1 MIINSLSRTNS
12 GEGIIRFDE
21 RFTTPVT
28 LNRIALDGTGYLSL
42 FMNRASVADSS
53 DVASVTVTVAQA
65 TPGNSN
71 QLAVLGSRQSIS
83 ELIQTTQSQTFRA
96 ASSISANNLL
106 TVKLSVETLRANMGT
121 VYIEYVVP
129 HEISTLL
136 KTKSVFYED
145 IFLRKTD
152 PGAVGSVRIGT
163 PVDDTA
169 MIVLNQAGVS
179 QIASSTGSEWYLVTI
194 SSYNGS
200 GIFVGKDVV
209 RVSKKTLLL
218 EHEITKK
225 RAQLPPALSA
235 QQQINPGVV
244 SLAVRSE
251 ATTKL
256 FNIDLNPGSLLQDTG
271 GNSVVY
277 AGQSYANS
285 NTATV
290 IASNHLAQSSEN
302 VAIYRAVDSLG
313 RFAGA
318 VVGGMMS
325 TTCVQASL
333 SLSRTDDGVLIELLN
348 VPANVSGVKIYRYSN
363 TIDQEFGEQ
372 VGTLLLSQ
380 QTTGTPIDVSITD
393 RLDQSISTV
402 ARSMY
407 YTYYAVCIDIK
418 GNQTQTRNATILI
431 DPSSVAIGFA
441 KPVVDGLTTQYVQQ
455 SNTFNL
461 SFELSFDITQETAT
475 SELVK
480 ILTAQGLIQY
490 YSSDIDPKQLAQ
502 LVTAKTTLRNMVT
515 GEEIFLGVY
524 GQGSTVTYSGLQPSY
539 YKLELI
545 TTVRNPQ
552 TSVDAYVATGYSTP
566 RPGNSFATP
575 FQYSPAITLN
585 PTALLTGTVVP
596 SSGSNTVP
604 TKTYERYT
612 GNSALVG
619 FFVDATYV
627 PIDLM
632 AASKP
637 VITQKQLTGVFVTP
651 TLEKITWQI
660 DKPNVAN
667 SISHFVVWRD
677 GKPRAVI
684 AGSSASN
691 GVYSF
696 YDTPV
701 TAKTNGTYGVVGWL
715 LDGTVLAG
723 SDTITTT

>member
-1 MIINSLSRTNS
+1 MIINSLSRNNS
-12 GEGIIRFDE
+12 NEGIIRFDE
-21 RFTTPVT
+21 RFTTPVI
-28 LNRIALDGTGYLSL
+28 LSRIEDGTGYLAL
-42 FMNRASVADSS
+42 FMNRASVTNSNDI
-53 DVASVTVTVAQA
+53 ASVTVTVAQI
-65 TPGNSN
+65 TSGISS
-71 QLAVLGSRQSIS
+71 QLALLGSRQSIS
-83 ELIQTTQSQTFRA
+83 QLIQTAQSQTFQT
-96 ASSISANNLL
+96 ASSVSANNLL
-106 TVKLSVETLRANMGT
+106 TVKLSIETLRANLGT
-121 VYIEYVVP
+121 MYSEYVVP
-129 HEISTLL
+129 DAALTLL
-136 KTKSVFYED
+136 KTKSTFFED
-145 IFLRKTD
+145 IFLRRND
-152 PGAVGSVRIGT
+152 PGTVGSARIGA

-169 MIVLNQAGVS
+169 MIVLNQAGIAE
-179 QIASSTGSEWYLVTI
+179 IASSTGSEWYLVTI
-194 SSYNGS
+194 NSYNGN

-225 RAQLPPALSA
+225 RAQLPPSLSA
-235 QQQINPGVV
+235 HRQENPGVV

-251 ATTKL
+251 ASTKI

-271 GNSVVY
+271 GNSAVY

-348 VPANVSGVKIYRYSN
+348 VPANVSCVNIYRYSN

-372 VGTLLLSQ
+372 TSTLLLSQ
-380 QTTGTPIDVSITD
+380 QTTGTPIDVSMTD

-407 YTYYAVCIDIK
+407 YTYYAVCTDTR
-418 GNQTQTRNATILI
+418 GNQTRTRNSTILI

-441 KPVVDGLTTQYVQQ
+441 KPVVDGLATQYVQQ
-455 SNTFNL
+455 NNTFNL
-461 SFELSFDITQETAT
+461 SFELGFDIAQETVT

-539 YKLELI
+539 YKLEMI

-552 TSVDAYVATGYSTP
+552 TSIDAYVATGYSTP
-566 RPGNSFATP
+566 RPGSSFTIP
-575 FQYSPAITLN
+575 FQYTPATTLN
-585 PTALLTGTVVP
+585 PTALLTGTLAP
-596 SSGSNTVP
+596 SSGSNVVP

-632 AASKP
+632 TASKP
-637 VITQKQLTGVFVTP
+637 VISQKQSTGVFVTP

-677 GKPRAVI
+677 GKLRAVI

-696 YDTPV
+696 YDTPA
-701 TAKTNGTYGVVGWL
+701 TAKINGVYGVVGWL

-723 SDTITTT
+723 SDTITTTT